1 MYVGIYY
8 VGEREGAQVFEVV
21 DERTDVILFEGT
33 EAECEEFAVYLRE
46 VFCK

>member
-8 VGEREGAQVFEVV
+8 VGERKGVAVFGVV
-21 DERTDVILFEGT
+21 DERTDVTLFEGT